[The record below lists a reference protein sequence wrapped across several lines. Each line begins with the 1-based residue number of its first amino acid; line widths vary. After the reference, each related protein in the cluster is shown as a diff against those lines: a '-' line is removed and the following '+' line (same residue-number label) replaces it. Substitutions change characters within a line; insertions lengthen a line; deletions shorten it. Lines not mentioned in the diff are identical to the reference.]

1 MTDDELREVAAE
13 WLAPID
19 QVIAD
24 LMDKSERMTIGAFIR
39 EVEQVIERIPQM
51 YGMLNSQALISAL
64 EDEIGKAMLKG
75 IEDGNK
81 DG

>member
-1 MTDDELREVAAE
+1 MTDEELREVAAE
-13 WLAPID
+13 WLAPVD

-24 LMDKSERMTIGAFIR
+24 LIDKSERMTIGAFVR

-51 YGMLNSQALISAL
+51 YGMLNSEALISAL
-64 EDEIGKAMLKG
+64 EEEIGKAVLKG
-75 IEDGNK
+75 IEDGSK

>member
-1 MTDDELREVAAE
+1 MTDDELRDVAAE

-24 LMDKSERMTIGAFIR
+24 LMDKSHRMTIGAFIR

-64 EDEIGKAMLKG
+64 EDEIGKAMVNG

-81 DG
+81 DR

>member
-1 MTDDELREVAAE
+1 MAAE
-13 WLAPID
+13 WLAPVD

-24 LMDKSERMTIGAFIR
+24 LIDKSERMTIGAFVR

-51 YGMLNSQALISAL
+51 YGMLNSEALISAL
-64 EDEIGKAMLKG
+64 EEEIGKAVLKG
-75 IEDGNK
+75 IEDGSK

>member
-1 MTDDELREVAAE
+1 MTNEELRDVAAE
-13 WLAPID
+13 WLAPVD

-24 LMDKSERMTIGAFIR
+24 LIDKSQRMTIGAFIR

-64 EDEIGKAMLKG
+64 EEEIGKAILNG
-75 IEDGNK
+75 IEDGSK

>member
-51 YGMLNSQALISAL
+51 YGMLNSQALIAAL

-75 IEDGNK
+75 IEDGTK